1 MSLSSPTAPT
11 VPWQETMAKLA
22 QRHTDT
28 QAALTRLDIMLAGGL
43 YTANQL
49 RRAEEDVNR
58 TFALFVSALIES
70 YPSNE
75 R

>member
-1 MSLSSPTAPT
+1 
-11 VPWQETMAKLA
+11 MAKLA